1 MLLGSVR
8 PPGRNPGDTRAHAGY
23 QPYSPSPGGYV
34 LNGLTARS
42 FLPRAASD
50 GVISDQFGNAA
61 HDLDHFV
68 DVAQRGQQGG
78 GRQGRSGLT
87 RGGSP
92 FRRACIGKVHAARL
106 ERRGQLRGVTRTAA
120 GGLKQHLV
128 IRGDLAHG

>member
-1 MLLGSVR
+1 M
-8 PPGRNPGDTRAHAGY
+8 
-23 QPYSPSPGGYV
+23 

-42 FLPRAASD
+42 FLPRAASN
-50 GVISDQFGNAA
+50 GVLSDQFGDAA
-61 HDLDHFV
+61 HHV
-68 DVAQRGQQGG
+68 DYIVNDAEEQRGHRGG
-78 GRQGRSGLT
+78 ERQGRSGLI